1 MFNNTAEFK
10 NFTSMKLLKDERTM
24 LRYQAKQ

>member
-1 MFNNTAEFK
+1 MFNNTEEFK

-24 LRYQAKQ
+24 LRHQAKL